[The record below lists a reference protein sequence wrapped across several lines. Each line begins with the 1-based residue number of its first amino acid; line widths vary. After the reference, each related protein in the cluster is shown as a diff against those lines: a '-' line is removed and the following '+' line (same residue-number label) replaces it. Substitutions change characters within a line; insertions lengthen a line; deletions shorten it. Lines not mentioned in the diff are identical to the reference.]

1 MQKQYYRKSNPQNEI
16 LYNIKGNRN
25 ERKSSMRRHENE
37 RHNGDG
43 IYDDSMTVFEK
54 KKKNIH
60 GNKKITNY
68 KIDKILSKLKM

>member
-25 ERKSSMRRHENE
+25 ARKSSMRRHENE

-54 KKKNIH
+54 KKK
-60 GNKKITNY
+60 KKWTYMEI
-68 KIDKILSKLKM
+68 KK